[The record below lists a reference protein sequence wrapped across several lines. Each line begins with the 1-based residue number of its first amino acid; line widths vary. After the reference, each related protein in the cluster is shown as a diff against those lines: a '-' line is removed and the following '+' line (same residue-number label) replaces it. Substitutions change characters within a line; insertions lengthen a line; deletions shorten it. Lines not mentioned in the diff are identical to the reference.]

1 LCDHLAAIIG
11 ADRVF
16 MDVEDI
22 VPGQDFVETIDCS
35 IAACETAL
43 IVIGPH
49 WNEILRERSQK
60 KEPDYVCH
68 EVSSALDHKLRIVPV
83 LVGGATM
90 PRQEDLP
97 AALSGL
103 PFHEAAELR
112 DSTFKDDCERLAKNL
127 QLAPS
132 PKSTRRKWLLAAIVV
147 AAVTALFGLWMFWTP
162 GTPPADPRLAT
173 ARTQTELGEHQSAF
187 RSYGEVLKTG
197 PANPAVMDLQATAA
211 MAWLRD
217 FSVTVGEGQK
227 AEDIAGPPLAEI
239 IGVLEAA
246 LARTGGRGPRAG
258 DILAHLGW
266 AHWLNQHLAFKE
278 FGPAAERDLRQS
290 LTVDPTN
297 VFAHAML
304 GNWLL
309 QTHGDTAEALR
320 HFAAAEETKQQRPLL
335 RQMQLGGMISNQDP
349 GMPAAVMRVVNQMR
363 INGETIA
370 GRYRS
375 RVLTYFR
382 PGNRD
387 ELQEMLS
394 AVPPGDAWATF
405 LWLDDPPPGDDLK
418 YEGFHREFIH
428 ARVLELDG
436 KTAEALALFTELDR
450 KMRSARFTGRLL
462 DDVSDAS
469 KRLRSTARLPTP

>member
-1 LCDHLAAIIG
+1 
-11 ADRVF
+11 

-22 VPGQDFVETIDCS
+22 VPGQDFAETIDRS

-43 IVIGPH
+43 IVIGPR
-49 WNEILRERSQK
+49 WNEILLERSQK
-60 KEPDYVCH
+60 QGPDYVCH
-68 EVSSALDHKLRIVPV
+68 EVSSALDHKLKIVPV
-83 LVGGATM
+83 LVGGASM
-90 PRQEDLP
+90 PRQADLP

-103 PFHEAAELR
+103 PFHQAAELR

-127 QLAPS
+127 RLAPS
-132 PKSTRRKWLLAAIVV
+132 PKPTRRKWLLPVIVV
-147 AAVTALFGLWMFWTP
+147 AAVVALFGLWSLWPP
-162 GTPPADPRLAT
+162 GTPTADPRLAT

-187 RSYGEVLKTG
+187 RTYGEVLKTG
-197 PANPAVMDLQATAA
+197 PANPAVMDLQAAAA
-211 MAWLRD
+211 MAWLRE

-278 FGPAAERDLRQS
+278 FGPAAERALRQS
-290 LTVDPTN
+290 LTVDPMN
-297 VFAHAML
+297 VFAHAMF

-309 QTHGDTAEALR
+309 QTHGDAAEALR
-320 HFAAAEETKQQRPLL
+320 HFDAAEKTNQQRPLL
-335 RQMQLGGMISNQDP
+335 RQMQLGGMISNYDP

-363 INGETIA
+363 INGETIS

-375 RVLTYFR
+375 RVMAYFR
-382 PGNRD
+382 VGNRN

-394 AVPPGDAWATF
+394 AVPPSDAWATY
-405 LWLDDPPPGDDLK
+405 LWLDDPSPGDNMK
-418 YEGFHREFIH
+418 SEGLRREFIH

-436 KTAEALALFTELDR
+436 KTAEALALLTELDR
-450 KMRSARFTGRLL
+450 KMRSARLAGRLL

-469 KRLRSTARLPTP
+469 NRLRSTARRPSP